1 MSQKQQKTLLDKKE
15 TNNETKN
22 ETKEEGTS
30 PATVAT
36 VAAEAVRQWSENS
49 WIQLSQWMSVFKVF
63 IVIGVTIFTIGQ
75 FSGVSDTDLAAY
87 IWFALALIITW
98 VLSLRMVAQETNSE
112 VGFWSAITSASA
124 MLPALGTLLPL
135 GVLIYVLIAVRPILQ
150 NNLNNLPKQFFWF
163 NRLTFFLVVMQ
174 MFILSKFYNT
184 GDQDNSYRGI
194 WIASMILFS
203 VLTSAAAIELYVII
217 TAFITDG

>member
-1 MSQKQQKTLLDKKE
+1 MSQKPQPPPLDKK
-15 TNNETKN
+15 KSPKG
-22 ETKEEGTS
+22 ETKEPEGENPS
-30 PATVAT
+30 KII
-36 VAAEAVRQWSENS
+36 QDLSEYS
-49 WIQLSQWMSVFKVF
+49 WVELSQWMNVFKVF

-87 IWFALALIITW
+87 IWFALAVIITW
-98 VLSLRMVAQETNSE
+98 VLSLRLVAKKSNSQ
-112 VGFWSAITSASA
+112 VGFLSSITSASA

-135 GVLIYVLIAVRPILQ
+135 GVLIYILISVRPILQ
-150 NNLNNLPKQFFWF
+150 NNLDNLPKQFFWF

-174 MFILSKFYNT
+174 MFILSKFYGVHT
-184 GDQDNSYRGI
+184 GETDSNYRGI

-217 TAFITDG
+217 TSFITDG

>member
-1 MSQKQQKTLLDKKE
+1 
-15 TNNETKN
+15 
-22 ETKEEGTS
+22 
-30 PATVAT
+30 
-36 VAAEAVRQWSENS
+36 
-49 WIQLSQWMSVFKVF
+49 
-63 IVIGVTIFTIGQ
+63 
-75 FSGVSDTDLAAY
+75 
-87 IWFALALIITW
+87 
-98 VLSLRMVAQETNSE
+98 

-135 GVLIYVLIAVRPILQ
+135 GVLIYVLITVRPILQ

-184 GDQDNSYRGI
+184 VDDQDDSYRSI

>member
-1 MSQKQQKTLLDKKE
+1 MSQKPSAQKNKE
-15 TNNETKN
+15 MSETKN

-30 PATVAT
+30 PAT

-49 WIQLSQWMSVFKVF
+49 WIQLSQWMSIFKVF
-63 IVIGVTIFTIGQ
+63 IVIWVTIFTIGQ

-98 VLSLRMVAQETNSE
+98 VLSLRLVAQETNSE

-135 GVLIYVLIAVRPILQ
+135 GVLIYVLITVRPILQ

-184 GDQDNSYRGI
+184 VDDQDDSYRSI

>member
-30 PATVAT
+30 PAT

-98 VLSLRMVAQETNSE
+98 VLSLRLVAQETNSE

-135 GVLIYVLIAVRPILQ
+135 GVLIYVLITVRPILQ

-184 GDQDNSYRGI
+184 VDDQDDSYRSI

>member
-1 MSQKQQKTLLDKKE
+1 MSQKKEKTLLDKKG
-15 TNNETKN
+15 TNYETKN
-22 ETKEEGTS
+22 EIKEEGTS
-30 PATVAT
+30 PAT
-36 VAAEAVRQWSENS
+36 VAAEAVRQWSEYS
-49 WIQLSQWMSVFKVF
+49 WVELSQWMNVFKVF

-87 IWFALALIITW
+87 IWFALAVIITW
-98 VLSLRMVAQETNSE
+98 VLSLRLVAKKSNSQ
-112 VGFWSAITSASA
+112 VGFLSSITSASA

-135 GVLIYVLIAVRPILQ
+135 GVLIYILISVRPILQ
-150 NNLNNLPKQFFWF
+150 NNLDNLPKQFFWF

-174 MFILSKFYNT
+174 MFILSKFYGVHT
-184 GDQDNSYRGI
+184 GETDSNYRGI

-217 TAFITDG
+217 TSFITDG

>member
-1 MSQKQQKTLLDKKE
+1 MSQKPQPPPLDKKE
-15 TNNETKN
+15 TKS

-30 PATVAT
+30 PATVA
-36 VAAEAVRQWSENS
+36 AEAVRQWSEYS
-49 WIQLSQWMSVFKVF
+49 WVELSQWMNVFKVF

-87 IWFALALIITW
+87 IWFALAVIITW
-98 VLSLRMVAQETNSE
+98 VLSLRLVAKKSNLQ
-112 VGFWSAITSASA
+112 VGFLSSITSASA

-135 GVLIYVLIAVRPILQ
+135 GVLIYILISVRPILQ
-150 NNLNNLPKQFFWF
+150 NNLDNLPKQFFWF

-174 MFILSKFYNT
+174 MFILSKFYGVHT
-184 GDQDNSYRGI
+184 GETDSNYRGI

-217 TAFITDG
+217 TSFITDG